1 MKIALVCNMGG
12 HLAEMLFLMEAFE
25 NHDVFFITYK
35 DPRIKQINYRK
46 YLMENIGTNMRK
58 MIKMFFKTF
67 KILRKERPDLIVST
81 GSEIA
86 IPSFILGKLM
96 SIKTIYIE
104 SWCRVKTKSRTG
116 RILYYFSNVL
126 LVQWP
131 SLLKKYGKRARYMG
145 GVI

>member
-12 HLAEMLFLMEAFE
+12 HLAEMLLLMEAFE

-67 KILRKERPDLIVST
+67 KINRRKDKNT
-81 GSEIA
+81 
-86 IPSFILGKLM
+86 
-96 SIKTIYIE
+96 
-104 SWCRVKTKSRTG
+104 
-116 RILYYFSNVL
+116 
-126 LVQWP
+126 
-131 SLLKKYGKRARYMG
+131 
-145 GVI
+145 

>member
-12 HLAEMLFLMEAFE
+12 HLTEMLFLIEAFE
-25 NHDVFFITYK
+25 NHDVIFITYK
-35 DPRIKQINYRK
+35 DPRIEQLKYRK
-46 YLMENIGTNMRK
+46 YLMENIGTNMWK

-86 IPSFILGKLM
+86 IPSFILARLM

-104 SWCRVKTKSRTG
+104 SWCRVKTKSGTG
-116 RILYYFSNVL
+116 KILYHFSNVF

-131 SLLKKYGKRARYMG
+131 NLLKKYGKKAIYEG
-145 GVI
+145 GVL